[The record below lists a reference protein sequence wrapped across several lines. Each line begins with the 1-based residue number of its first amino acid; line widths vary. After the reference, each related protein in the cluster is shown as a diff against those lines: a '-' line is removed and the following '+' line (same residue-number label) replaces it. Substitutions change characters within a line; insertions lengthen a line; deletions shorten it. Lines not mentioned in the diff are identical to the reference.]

1 MARIE
6 TKESKV
12 QQIGS
17 FRRKFTNI
25 DFEFKSPLVKG
36 ILIFVFVAVL
46 AAFAVYHI
54 ATYTGARGTLK
65 TQTAVNR
72 TITRSI
78 STEGMVIREESVLS
92 SSGLSGTVVP
102 RISNGSK
109 VSSGDAVAEVFTSS
123 AAAETL
129 MELDALESEI
139 KYYESIDLLGV
150 STVLPGK
157 DSYNQ
162 NIANSLFNLLDCIE
176 NNELSALEDSVMEL
190 SLNATKKQIALGK
203 TVYVDSTLASLY
215 NRREQLKA
223 TLSSGTEIAADRAGY
238 YVSKADGYEDIA
250 DYGSVLALTPEEAG
264 TIIASSPKTVTN
276 NVGKIITQFNWYLV
290 CVVNSADADEISVNQ
305 KVNIS
310 IAGFSQD
317 AVKMTL
323 AAKNEG
329 TGDRVALVFRC
340 NLMDSEIASLRIEN
354 VKICLE
360 EYSGYAVDK
369 KALRTVDGE
378 TGVYIQLGN
387 LVRFRKVQIVY
398 TDDNIV
404 LAAAKGDNGYLRL
417 YDEIIT
423 EGTDL
428 YDGKIID

>member
-1 MARIE
+1 MKITLDKNPTILRI
-6 TKESKV
+6 
-12 QQIGS
+12 GC
-17 FRRKFTNI
+17 
-25 DFEFKSPLVKG
+25 
-36 ILIFVFVAVL
+36 AVL
-46 AAFAVYHI
+46 GLLMFFGLFLPAIKFSSPVSIAEEVYRL
-54 ATYTGARGTLK
+54 TSGGYTDSEDQMMFELIDRIYDSGALQKILK
-65 TQTAVNR
+65 R
-72 TITRSI
+72 Y
-78 STEGMVIREESVLS
+78 
-92 SSGLSGTVVP
+92 SGLKLRS
-102 RISNGSK
+102 
-109 VSSGDAVAEVFTSS
+109 
-123 AAAETL
+123 
-129 MELDALESEI
+129 
-139 KYYESIDLLGV
+139 LG
-150 STVLPGK
+150 
-157 DSYNQ
+157 
-162 NIANSLFNLLDCIE
+162 
-176 NNELSALEDSVMEL
+176 
-190 SLNATKKQIALGK
+190 
-203 TVYVDSTLASLY
+203 
-215 NRREQLKA
+215 
-223 TLSSGTEIAADRAGY
+223 
-238 YVSKADGYEDIA
+238 SKADGYEDIA